1 MRQYNRTMS
10 AASLLYSTAQVRALD
25 AYAIAHGT
33 DGYTL
38 MKRAGEAALR
48 ALRSRWPKALQLT
61 VIAGGG
67 NNGGD
72 GYVLARFA
80 QAAGLSATVLA
91 VTPPEQ
97 LRGDARSAW
106 QDFRA
111 SGGQVLAYSAALLA
125 AADVIVD
132 ALLGTGLT
140 SNVRPPMAEAIA
152 AINAC
157 ARPVMSLDLPS
168 GLNADS
174 GAPMGAAV
182 RADCTISFVALKT
195 GLFLGDGPEYAG
207 RLLFDDLEVA
217 VPAEARFTAVL
228 ERIGEGEI
236 ARALPSRRRQA
247 NKGDF
252 GRVLIVGGGPGMPG
266 AVRLAGE
273 SCLRVGA
280 GLVTVATA
288 RENQSTIAVGRP
300 ELIVHAVDGPEE
312 LDALLQP
319 ADVVAI
325 GPGLGRSDWAQ
336 ALLERTLACGKHLVI
351 DADALNLLA
360 EHRLVAPAGSVLT
373 PHPGEAAR
381 LLQIATDAVQADRP
395 AALHALALR
404 HPGAVIVL
412 KGAGTLIGVTHREQP
427 SPMPAICERGNPGMA
442 AAGMGDV
449 LTGAIAGILGQC
461 GDPWLAARAGV
472 MAHALA
478 GDDLARDR
486 ERGILALELADALNR
501 WVNLRR

>member
-1 MRQYNRTMS
+1 MS
-10 AASLLYSTAQVRALD
+10 AASLLYSAAQVRALD
-25 AYAIAHGT
+25 AYAIAQGT
-33 DGYTL
+33 SGYTL

-48 ALRSRWPKALQLT
+48 MLRSRWPKALR
-61 VIAGGG
+61 VIVAAGGG

-80 QAAGLSATVLA
+80 QAAGLSASVLA
-91 VTPPEQ
+91 VAAPEQ
-97 LRGDARSAW
+97 LRGEAMRAW

-111 SGGQVLAYSAALLA
+111 SGGQVLPWSETLLA
-125 AADVIVD
+125 QADVVVD
-132 ALLGTGLT
+132 ALLGTGLA
-140 SNVRPPMAEAIA
+140 SAVRAPMLQAIQ
-152 AINAC
+152 AINAFG
-157 ARPVMSLDLPS
+157 RPVLALDLPS

-174 GAPMGAAV
+174 GAVMGAAV

-195 GLFLGDGPEYAG
+195 GLFLGDGPEHAG
-207 RLLFDDLEVA
+207 RVLLDDLELTP
-217 VPAEARFTAVL
+217 PAEARFDAIL
-228 ERIGEGEI
+228 ERLGEGEI

-273 SCLRVGA
+273 ACLRVGA
-280 GLVTVATA
+280 GLVTVACA
-288 RENQSTIAVGRP
+288 RENLLGIVAGRP
-300 ELIVHAVDGPEE
+300 ELMVQGVDRPED
-312 LDALLQP
+312 LAALMAP

-325 GPGLGRSDWAQ
+325 GPGLGRSDWSR
-336 ALLERTLACGKHLVI
+336 ALLDATLAARKPLVI

-360 EHRLVAPAGSVLT
+360 ERRQIAPAGAVLT

-381 LLQIATDAVQADRP
+381 LLQISSAEVQADRL
-395 AALHALALR
+395 AALGALTRR

-412 KGAGTLIGVTHREQP
+412 KGAGTLIGLAP
-427 SPMPAICERGNPGMA
+427 ADAPAPIPAICERGNPGMA
-442 AAGMGDV
+442 TAGMGDV

-461 GDPWLAARAGV
+461 REPWLAARAAV

-486 ERGILALELADALNR
+486 ERGILALELADAINR

>member
-1 MRQYNRTMS
+1 MS

-48 ALRSRWPKALQLT
+48 ALRSRWPKALQVT
-61 VIAGGG
+61 VVAGGG

-72 GYVLARFA
+72 GYVVARFA

-91 VTPPEQ
+91 VTAPEQ
-97 LRGDARSAW
+97 LGGDARSAW

-111 SGGQVLAYSAALLA
+111 SGGQVLAYSAARLA
-125 AADVIVD
+125 GADVIVD

-140 SNVRPPMAEAIA
+140 SNVRPEMAQAIA

-157 ARPVMSLDLPS
+157 GCPVLSLDLPS

-207 RLLFDDLEVA
+207 RLLFDDLEVT
-217 VPAEARFTAVL
+217 VPAEARFTAML
-228 ERIGEGEI
+228 ERLGEGEI

-300 ELIVHAVDGPEE
+300 ELIVHAVDGPDE
-312 LDALLQP
+312 LDALLRP

-336 ALLERTLACGKHLVI
+336 TLLRHTLACGKRLVI

-381 LLQIATDAVQADRP
+381 LLQIGTDAVQADRP
-395 AALHALALR
+395 AALHALTLR

-412 KGAGTLIGVTHREQP
+412 KGAGTLIGVTQRDMP
-427 SPMPAICERGNPGMA
+427 GPMPAICERGNPGMA

>member
-1 MRQYNRTMS
+1 MS

-48 ALRSRWPKALQLT
+48 ALRSRWPKALQVT
-61 VIAGGG
+61 VVAGGG

-97 LRGDARSAW
+97 LGGDARSAW

-157 ARPVMSLDLPS
+157 ARPVLSLDLPS

-207 RLLFDDLEVA
+207 RLLFDDLAVT

-228 ERIGEGEI
+228 ERLGEGEI
-236 ARALPSRRRQA
+236 SRALPSRRRQA

-252 GRVLIVGGGPGMPG
+252 GRVLIIGGGPGMPG

-288 RENQSTIAVGRP
+288 RENHSTIAVGRP
-300 ELIVHAVDGPEE
+300 ELIVHAVDRPHE
-312 LDALLQP
+312 LDALLRP

-336 ALLERTLACGKHLVI
+336 GLLERTLACGKRLVI

-360 EHRLVAPAGSVLT
+360 ERRLVAPAGSVLT

-381 LLQIATDAVQADRP
+381 LLQVSTDAVQADRV
-395 AALHALALR
+395 AALHALTLR

-412 KGAGTLIGVTHREQP
+412 KGAGTLIGVSHRDQP
-427 SPMPAICERGNPGMA
+427 GPMPAICERGNPGMA

>member
-1 MRQYNRTMS
+1 MS

-61 VIAGGG
+61 VVAGGG

-91 VTPPEQ
+91 VTAPEQ

-125 AADVIVD
+125 EADVIVD

-140 SNVRPPMAEAIA
+140 SNVRPPIAEAIA

-157 ARPVMSLDLPS
+157 ARPVLSLDLPS

-207 RLLFDDLEVA
+207 RLLFDDLEVM

-252 GRVLIVGGGPGMPG
+252 GRVLIVGGGAGMPG

-288 RENQSTIAVGRP
+288 RENHSTIAVGRP
-300 ELIVHAVDGPEE
+300 ELIVHAVDRPEE
-312 LDALLQP
+312 LDALLRP

-336 ALLERTLACGKHLVI
+336 ALLARTLACGKHLVI

-360 EHRLVAPAGSVLT
+360 EQRLVAPAGSVLT

-381 LLQIATDAVQADRP
+381 LLQIGTDAVQADRP
-395 AALHALALR
+395 AALHALTLR

-412 KGAGTLIGVTHREQP
+412 KGAGTLIGVTHHDMP
-427 SPMPAICERGNPGMA
+427 GPMPAICERGNPGMA

>member
-1 MRQYNRTMS
+1 MS
-10 AASLLYSTAQVRALD
+10 AASLLYSAAQVRALD

-33 DGYTL
+33 SGYTL

-48 ALRSRWPKALQLT
+48 ALRSRWPKALQI
-61 VIAGGG
+61 VVVAGGG

-91 VTPPEQ
+91 VTAPEQ
-97 LRGDARSAW
+97 LSGEARSAC
-106 QDFRA
+106 QDFRS
-111 SGGQVLAYSAALLA
+111 SGGQLRAYAPELLA
-125 AADVIVD
+125 PADVIVD

-140 SNVRPPMAEAIA
+140 SNVRSPMLEAIQ

-157 ARPVMSLDLPS
+157 GRPVFALDLPS
-168 GLNADS
+168 GLNADN
-174 GAPMGAAV
+174 GVVMGAAV

-207 RLLFDDLEVA
+207 RLLLDDLEVTP
-217 VPAEARFTAVL
+217 PAEPRFAALL
-228 ERIGEGEI
+228 ERLGEGEI
-236 ARALPSRRRQA
+236 GRALPSRRRQA

-252 GRVLIVGGGPGMPG
+252 GRVLIVGGGAGMPG

-273 SCLRVGA
+273 ACLKVGA

-288 RENQSTIAVGRP
+288 PVNLTAIVAGRP
-300 ELIVHAVDGPEE
+300 ELIVHGVDQPDE
-312 LDALLQP
+312 LPKLLAA

-325 GPGLGRSDWAQ
+325 GPGLGRSDWAH
-336 ALLERTLACGKHLVI
+336 ALLEHALACGKALVI

-360 EHRLVAPAGSVLT
+360 ERRQTAPPGSVLT

-381 LLQIATDAVQADRP
+381 LLEISTPAVQADRM
-395 AALHALALR
+395 AALRALTAR

-412 KGAGTLIGVTHREQP
+412 KGAGTLIGMAP
-427 SPMPAICERGNPGMA
+427 ADAPGPMPAICERGNPGMA

-461 GDPWLAARAGV
+461 REPWLAARAGV

-478 GDDLARDR
+478 GDDLARER
-486 ERGILALELADALNR
+486 ERGILALELADALSR